1 MLVKSSMALL
11 KLCLILVCTNSSAQ
25 SWETPYHN
33 PYRGNDVFN
42 FAWAIGKILETRMG
56 EVDRGYHTRAVYHAL
71 NNAVEGQDV
80 EWFNDSMGSQGRA
93 RIVWTHPSPGGW
105 CRRVHSLVYFNRH
118 SMTYED
124 TACYNT
130 QTNSWNFI
138 AK

>member
-1 MLVKSSMALL
+1 
-11 KLCLILVCTNSSAQ
+11 
-25 SWETPYHN
+25 
-33 PYRGNDVFN
+33 VFN